1 MRSPV
6 GFVLQRSARSVSP
19 GVVMTTTNPRVVLE
33 LADDRARFRVVLVTS
48 ENTNGVPETG
58 SIVERTYENDV
69 DALGVQRWT
78 KLTPDRS
85 GMSDYIVFARALL
98 AHVLAEREELNG

>member
-1 MRSPV
+1 MPSPV
-6 GFVLQRSARSVSP
+6 GFVLPRSAKNARP
-19 GVVMTTTNPRVVLE
+19 GVAMTTTDPRVVLE

-58 SIVERTYENDV
+58 SVVERTYENDI

-78 KLTPDRS
+78 KLSADRS

-98 AHVLAEREELNG
+98 AHVLAEKEQTD